1 MFAKT
6 DAISATVVAAVGFEV
21 HCVIRGYIQNML
33 KVAP

>member
-21 HCVIRGYIQNML
+21 QCVIRGYIQNML
-33 KVAP
+33 KAAP